1 MPLQSSQRIN
11 GFACHPDRRS
21 VFQDV
26 ILTLQEKL
34 SIKSIEHFSLM
45 LEQRSEG
52 SASKL
57 MLLHE
62 QEMLTQV
69 RHVAGEC
76 RWGDGSGSR
85 RNNEGADPDSKAKF
99 IMDVLLQFERS
110 VTGKTQKNA
119 NVKRSGHWSS
129 PRISPPRKPW
139 WKICYRHLANY
150 ISITRGQRSQL
161 PLNEPLYRKA

>member
-1 MPLQSSQRIN
+1 MQTSVCTLTFRDRLKLKLPSVPHCGRLPLNFFYCSLISDFISSY
-11 GFACHPDRRS
+11 P
-21 VFQDV
+21 VFVCSAVKMICGYRTELHTSRLLHRHNSHVTLTMTLSMSKDV

-69 RHVAGEC
+69 RH
-76 RWGDGSGSR
+76 
-85 RNNEGADPDSKAKF
+85 F
-99 IMDVLLQFERS
+99 
-110 VTGKTQKNA
+110 
-119 NVKRSGHWSS
+119 
-129 PRISPPRKPW
+129 
-139 WKICYRHLANY
+139 
-150 ISITRGQRSQL
+150 
-161 PLNEPLYRKA
+161 

>member
-1 MPLQSSQRIN
+1 MPSQSPQDIN
-11 GFACHPDRRS
+11 SVPSPLTQRS
-21 VFQDV
+21 VFKDV

-69 RHVAGEC
+69 RH
-76 RWGDGSGSR
+76 
-85 RNNEGADPDSKAKF
+85 
-99 IMDVLLQFERS
+99 
-110 VTGKTQKNA
+110 
-119 NVKRSGHWSS
+119 
-129 PRISPPRKPW
+129 IS
-139 WKICYRHLANY
+139 
-150 ISITRGQRSQL
+150 
-161 PLNEPLYRKA
+161 